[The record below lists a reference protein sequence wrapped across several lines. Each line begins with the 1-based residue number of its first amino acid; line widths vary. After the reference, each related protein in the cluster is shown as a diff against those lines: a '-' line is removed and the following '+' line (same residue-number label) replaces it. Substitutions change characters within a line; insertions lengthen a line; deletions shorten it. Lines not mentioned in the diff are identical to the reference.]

1 MPFPLDLVFEKYT
14 KADIRT
20 DLNPLPNQL
29 EVNVSNGTQEDES
42 ELLSYTIHLG
52 LECASSKDDES
63 PWIEPPDIAYL
74 SPSAT
79 LVKSSAYIIHATSF
93 FGLVRFAVK

>member
-1 MPFPLDLVFEKYT
+1 LKKYA
-14 KADIRT
+14 KVDIRI
-20 DLNPLPNQL
+20 DLNPLPNQF

-42 ELLSYTIHLG
+42 ELLSFTIHLG
-52 LECASSKDDES
+52 LERISSKDDES

-74 SPSAT
+74 SPSAA
-79 LVKSSAYIIHATSF
+79 LVKSSACIIRATSL